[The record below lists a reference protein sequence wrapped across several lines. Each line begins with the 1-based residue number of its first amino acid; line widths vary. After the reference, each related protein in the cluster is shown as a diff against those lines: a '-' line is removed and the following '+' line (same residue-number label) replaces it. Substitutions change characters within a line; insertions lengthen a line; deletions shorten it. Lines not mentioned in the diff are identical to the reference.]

1 MLVATATHSWYAWKQ
16 GKRIA
21 ALLAAAA
28 PARSSRQKMQG
39 PTSTHNN
46 SNRGSAAVLTVAC
59 EVGRDAGGTTHT
71 SNSVVSLKL
80 HLHTGGPIDCIQL
93 LYLCDSK
100 PVIKPVQAVH
110 GGGAV

>member
-39 PTSTHNN
+39 PTSTHN

-80 HLHTGGPIDCIQL
+80 HLHTGGPVDCIQL

-100 PVIKPVQAVH
+100 PMIKPVQAVH